1 MIKYIEGDLIKLATQ
16 YDVIAHCCNCFNTM
30 GSGIAP
36 QIAKA
41 FPYAEAADNKT
52 VKGQY
57 RKLGKISIGH
67 PTQMSSDP
75 IVCNIYGQFGFNKRK
90 EGGRDLSYVALAD
103 GLRAMVKVYTG
114 LRFLLPQL
122 GAGLAG
128 GKWEFIEQLI
138 EEIFEGEDVT
148 VVIYKK

>member
-57 RKLGKISIGH
+57 RKLGKISVGYPSKIQEAIG
-67 PTQMSSDP
+67 SP
-75 IVCNIYGQFGFNKRK
+75 IVVNIYGQFGFNKRK

-103 GLRAMVKVYTG
+103 GLKVMQKS
-114 LRFLLPQL
+114 F
-122 GAGLAG
+122 
-128 GKWEFIEQLI
+128 
-138 EEIFEGEDVT
+138 
-148 VVIYKK
+148 